1 MAWLVRVPE
10 VTRVEDCRRNS
21 GEEMYVS
28 GSGHFAFSANAHQ
41 CLHNGPMNG
50 VVMMTRVEAMQGLNS
65 MASLSPRL
73 TYPLPVLQIYISSL

>member
-1 MAWLVRVPE
+1 MAWLVKVPE

-28 GSGHFAFSANAHQ
+28 GSGHFASSANTHQ
-41 CLHNGPMNG
+41 CLHIIG
-50 VVMMTRVEAMQGLNS
+50 VVMMTRVETMQGLNS

-73 TYPLPVLQIYISSL
+73 TYPLPVLQI